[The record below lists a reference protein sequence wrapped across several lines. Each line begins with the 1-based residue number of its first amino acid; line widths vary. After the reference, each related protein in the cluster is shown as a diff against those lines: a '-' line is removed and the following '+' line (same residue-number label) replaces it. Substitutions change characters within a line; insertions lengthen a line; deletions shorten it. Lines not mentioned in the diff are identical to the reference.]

1 MIAGWRGSVHAIWS
15 TLQTSESTQMAAIMV
30 RPFGRQDVG
39 AVLALMRALA
49 VFEGYDD
56 KFRVTE
62 ADLITHG
69 LGPSPRFG
77 VFVAE
82 REDVIVGIAVHY
94 IIPWTYDLKPVVWLK
109 ELYVAEAARG
119 MAVGQALMEQLR
131 QYADGIGASAI
142 RWTALASNMPAK
154 AFYRAVGGQPDE
166 IWEMWQLKIDP

>member
-1 MIAGWRGSVHAIWS
+1 
-15 TLQTSESTQMAAIMV
+15 MV

-56 KFRVTE
+56 KFRLTE
-62 ADLITHG
+62 ADLVEHG

-77 VFVAE
+77 VLVAE

-109 ELYVAEAARG
+109 ELYVAEAAGG
-119 MAVGQALMEQLR
+119 MAVGHALVEQLR
-131 QYADGIGASAI
+131 QYAAGIGASAI
-142 RWTALASNMPAK
+142 KWTVLNPTCRRRPSTAHSAGSPTRSGN
-154 AFYRAVGGQPDE
+154 RGS
-166 IWEMWQLKIDP
+166 

>member
-1 MIAGWRGSVHAIWS
+1 MTASLKSHRNAVI
-15 TLQTSESTQMAAIMV
+15 
-30 RPFGRQDVG
+30 RPFEQRDVS

-62 ADLITHG
+62 ADIVEHG

-82 REDVIVGIAVHY
+82 RDDAIVGIAVHY
-94 IIPWTYDLKPVVWLK
+94 LIPWTYDLKPVVVLK

-119 MAVGQALMEQLR
+119 MSVGHALVKRLRDHAV
-131 QYADGIGASAI
+131 GIGASAI
-142 RWTALASNMPAK
+142 RWTVLQSNMPAK
-154 AFYRAVGGQPDE
+154 AFYRSLDGRPDE
-166 IWEMWQLKIDP
+166 VWEIWQLTIDP

>member
-1 MIAGWRGSVHAIWS
+1 M
-15 TLQTSESTQMAAIMV
+15 QTTTVIV
-30 RPFGRQDVG
+30 RPFERQDVG

-56 KFRVTE
+56 KFRLTE
-62 ADLITHG
+62 ADLVEHG

-82 REDVIVGIAVHY
+82 REGMIVGIAVHY

-119 MAVGQALMEQLR
+119 MAVGHALVERLR
-131 QYADGIGASAI
+131 EYAASIGASAI
-142 RWTALASNMPAK
+142 KWTVLKSNLPAK
-154 AFYRAVGGQPDE
+154 TFYHTLGGQPDD
-166 IWEMWQLKIDP
+166 IWEPWQLKIDA

>member
-1 MIAGWRGSVHAIWS
+1 
-15 TLQTSESTQMAAIMV
+15 MAAITV
-30 RPFGRQDVG
+30 RQFEQNDVA

-56 KFRVTE
+56 KFHLTE

-82 REDVIVGIAVHY
+82 REDAIVGIAVHY

-119 MAVGQALMEQLR
+119 MAVGHALVE
-131 QYADGIGASAI
+131 
-142 RWTALASNMPAK
+142 
-154 AFYRAVGGQPDE
+154 
-166 IWEMWQLKIDP
+166 

>member
-1 MIAGWRGSVHAIWS
+1 MRN
-15 TLQTSESTQMAAIMV
+15 AAITV
-30 RPFGRQDVG
+30 RPFERRDVG
-39 AVLALMRALA
+39 AVLVLMRALA

-69 LGPSPRFG
+69 LGPSPRFV

-82 REDVIVGIAVHY
+82 RKDVIVGIAVHY

-119 MAVGQALMEQLR
+119 MSVGHLLVERLR
-131 QYADGIGASAI
+131 RYAADIGASAI
-142 RWTALASNMPAK
+142 KWTVLKSNMPAK
-154 AFYRAVGGQPDE
+154 AFYRSLDGRADD
-166 IWEMWQLKIDP
+166 IWELWQMTIDG